1 MNLKKKDV
9 NAHTFTIPK
18 HQTCLQ
24 CGWSLILGN
33 PKAVSSASASTF
45 GETLDSNWDHIRL
58 YRTISCL
65 WSEGCHGRFILYRD
79 DVQRRVRFGFQLEVL
94 QGARSPQSYI
104 QSCIKNQKK
113 PKQTWTH
120 QKKKE
125 NMSTHL
131 HIDRISID
139 MLDYHFFKFFHDGL
153 WQLRKNQAELPCF
166 QVILEALKVIWMHQ
180 FEALH
185 GRFGLGTFCIC
196 FTLLNGNRL

>member
-1 MNLKKKDV
+1 MWVVLNTWKPQGREFCFRIHVWWNFGQQLG
-9 NAHTFTIPK
+9 P
-18 HQTCLQ
+18 HQT
-24 CGWSLILGN
+24 
-33 PKAVSSASASTF
+33 
-45 GETLDSNWDHIRL
+45 
-58 YRTISCL
+58 ISDYIML
-65 WSEGCHGRFILYRD
+65 VVTGLSWPIILYRD

-166 QVILEALKVIWMHQ
+166 QVILEALKVIRMHQ